1 MPKAERWNEIGRICT
16 KCQEFKSWSEYSHK
30 SSKRYGRIQTELHK
44 VKQPWC
50 KPCGASLT
58 KHYNSLLSFETKK
71 DRYYKRTYGISL
83 DEFNFRFEKQ
93 NGLCL
98 ICERELQMTHLSG
111 DSVVVD
117 HCHING
123 HVRGLLC
130 NECNRGLG
138 YFKDNI
144 NSLSN
149 AIKYLRLEGLTR
161 QGGPTSC
168 RT

>member
-1 MPKAERWNEIGRICT
+1 MGVFALNART
-16 KCQEFKSWSEYSHK
+16 
-30 SSKRYGRIQTELHK
+30 
-44 VKQPWC
+44 
-50 KPCGASLT
+50 
-58 KHYNSLLSFETKK
+58 LLSFETKK